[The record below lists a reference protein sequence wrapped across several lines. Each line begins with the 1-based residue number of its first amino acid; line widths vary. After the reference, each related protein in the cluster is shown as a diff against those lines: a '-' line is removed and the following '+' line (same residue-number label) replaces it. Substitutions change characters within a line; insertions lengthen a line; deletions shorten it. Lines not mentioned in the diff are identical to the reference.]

1 MASLPLVG
9 EELAGYQLR
18 SVLGRGGMSVVYQ
31 AENPRLGSVVA
42 LKVLTPELA
51 ADDVFRA
58 RFLQESRIAARLNH
72 PNVIPIYDMGQH
84 DGLLYLAMR
93 YVAGSDLRAVL
104 KEQGR
109 IAPAQALLLT
119 GQTARALDAAHRQ
132 GLVHRDVKPANI
144 LVEPAGDEG
153 DPDHVYLADFG
164 ITKHAAS
171 HSGLT
176 ATGEFIGT
184 IDYVAPEQIR
194 GQAVDART
202 DVYSL
207 ACVLYECLTGRVP
220 FVKDLDAAVIW
231 AHVEEPP
238 TPPSTLRPE
247 LPRELDDVIMRG
259 LAKDPADRYPTCRDL
274 TEAARTAFGA
284 APGPL
289 TGPSTVLRAR
299 PPSTDPAPRDQYR
312 YAPPPPGTGAGAP
325 ARAGAGSGAG
335 AWAVAS
341 AGPTAGARAG
351 IPAASGGG
359 PFPSP
364 VAAPPGGSPSRRRAL
379 IAAIAAVAVILAG
392 TGVGV
397 WWFAGRGSGKP
408 MAHMTVHHPLSPL
421 QRALA
426 NANQSTDAKGKL
438 PPRSCHAT
446 SATLVNCTSP
456 TFAVNMVTFR
466 TYPSLKALYAA
477 YVTEIKSLG
486 DKPLHTN
493 YGNCSAVESSG
504 EVGWN
509 HNFRHTRRYS
519 IPAMSA
525 GMVSDNLAAGRA
537 FCTETNAGFQMVWTQ
552 NSGFMMAIMMGGPH
566 PDAWSWWLAVHHNI
580 AFPGAKPM
588 HM

>member
-9 EELAGYQLR
+9 DELAGYQLR
-18 SVLGRGGMSVVYQ
+18 AVLGRGGMSVVYQ

-58 RFLQESRIAARLNH
+58 RFLQESRIAAGLNH

-109 IAPAQALLLT
+109 IAPGQALLLT
-119 GQTARALDAAHRQ
+119 GQAARALDAAHRQ

-144 LVEPAGDEG
+144 LVEPASDEG

-164 ITKHAAS
+164 ISKHAAS
-171 HSGLT
+171 RSGLT
-176 ATGEFIGT
+176 ATGEFLGT

-194 GQAVDART
+194 GQPVDARA

-207 ACVLYECLTGRVP
+207 GCVLYECLTGRVP

-238 TPPSTLRPE
+238 IPPSTLRPE
-247 LPRELDDVIMRG
+247 LPPEFDDVIMRA
-259 LAKDPADRYPTCRDL
+259 LAKDPADRYPTCREL
-274 TEAARTAFGA
+274 TEAARAAFGGTAGGLVAGGATA
-284 APGPL
+284 APLSGPA
-289 TGPSTVLRAR
+289 TVLRAR
-299 PPSTDPAPRDQYR
+299 PPSTDTAPRDQFR
-312 YAPPPPGTGAGAP
+312 YTPPPGTGAGA
-325 ARAGAGSGAG
+325 GVSGGAG
-335 AWAVAS
+335 AWAS
-341 AGPTAGARAG
+341 GEPGAP
-351 IPAASGGG
+351 ISGGVPPHG
-359 PFPSP
+359 PA
-364 VAAPPGGSPSRRRAL
+364 AAPPGRRPSRRRAL

-392 TGVGV
+392 GGV
-397 WWFAGRGSGKP
+397 WVFARGGGSGKP
-408 MAHMTVHHPLSPL
+408 MAHMTAHHALSPL
-421 QRALA
+421 QRALTA
-426 NANQSTDAKGKL
+426 ANQSMDAKGKL

-446 SATLVNCTSP
+446 SATSVTCTSP
-456 TFAVNMVTFR
+456 TFAVDSVTFR

-477 YVTEIKSLG
+477 YVAEIKSLG
-486 DKPLHTN
+486 DNPLHSN
-493 YGNCSAVESSG
+493 YGNCSAGETNG

-509 HNFRHTRRYS
+509 HNFRHPKTYS
-519 IPAMSA
+519 IAAMSA
-525 GMVSDNLAAGRA
+525 GMVSDDKAAGRA
-537 FCTETNAGFQMVWTQ
+537 FCTFTNAGFQMVWTQ

-566 PDAWSWWLAVHHNI
+566 LDAWSWWLAVHHNI
-580 AFPGAKPM
+580 AIPGAKPM